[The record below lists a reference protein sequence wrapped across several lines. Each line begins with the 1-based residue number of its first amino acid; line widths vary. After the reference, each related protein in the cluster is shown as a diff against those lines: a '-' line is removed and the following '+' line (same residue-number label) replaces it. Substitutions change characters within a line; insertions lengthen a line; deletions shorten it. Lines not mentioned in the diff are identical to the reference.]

1 MSNKKISNKMWGGR
15 FNDQTLPLMEE
26 INSSIDIDKRLALV
40 DIMGSRAHVKMLAE
54 SKIVKQTTKQKI
66 LKGLD
71 QIEKEVISGKFSYKK
86 SLEDIHMNIESRLEK
101 IIGHEAG
108 MLHTARSRN
117 DQVVTDFR
125 IWTRES
131 IDQIKRELEAL
142 KQTFVELAEKNF
154 DAIFPGYTHM
164 QIAQPVKFS
173 HHMLAYV
180 EMFHRDSL
188 RFDETRKRLNECPL
202 GAVALAGTSFPIDRK
217 YTAKELGFDGPM
229 RNSMDAVS
237 DRDFVIEF
245 IFNTSICM
253 MHFSRLAEELI
264 LWSSSEFNFIDLPDN
279 LATGSSIMPQKKNP
293 DAAEL
298 IRAKS
303 GRVYGSLISQLTMMK
318 GLPLSYSKDMQEDKE
333 SAFDAFDTLILVIK
347 ITNLLIGSVQIN
359 KENMEKQAEHG
370 FSTATDLADWLV
382 KNLNIPFREAHR
394 VTGRI
399 VNFALKNDIKLSEIQ
414 LSDLKKFDSRIN
426 KDVFNILNV
435 KSSVDSRNSYG
446 GTSSEQ
452 VKKQLRYWK
461 KRLND

>member
-15 FNDQTLPLMEE
+15 FKEKTLPLMEE

-54 SKIVKQTTKQKI
+54 TKIIKKATKQKI
-66 LKGLD
+66 LMGLD
-71 QIEKEVISGKFSYKK
+71 KIEKEIISEKFEFKK
-86 SLEDIHMNIESRLEK
+86 SLEDVHMNIESRLQE
-101 IIGHEAG
+101 IIGDEAG

-125 IWTRES
+125 IWIRGS
-131 IDQIKRELEAL
+131 IDQIKMELDQL
-142 KQTFVELAEKNF
+142 MKTFVELAEKNF

-180 EMFHRDSL
+180 EMFHRDGL

-202 GAVALAGTSFPIDRK
+202 GAAALAGTSFPIDRK
-217 YTAKELGFDGPM
+217 YTAKELGFDVPM

-253 MHFSRLAEELI
+253 VHFSRLAEELI
-264 LWSSSEFNFIDLPDN
+264 LWSSSEFDFINLPDN
-279 LATGSSIMPQKKNP
+279 LVTGSSIMPQKKNP

-298 IRAKS
+298 IRAKT
-303 GRVYGSLISQLTMMK
+303 GRVYGALISQLTMMK
-318 GLPLSYSKDMQEDKE
+318 GLPLCYAKDMQEDKE

-347 ITNLLIGSVQIN
+347 ITNLLIGSIQLN
-359 KENMEKQAEHG
+359 KENMEKQAENG

-399 VNFALKNDIKLSEIQ
+399 VNFALKNDMKLSEIE